1 MKEIINKLDFIKIT
15 NLCSLKD
22 TVERIRRQATNREKI
37 FSKDT
42 SDKGLLSKIHRE
54 FKTQQYENK

>member
-1 MKEIINKLDFIKIT
+1 MKEIIYKLDFIKIT

-22 TVERIRRQATNREKI
+22 TVKRMRSQATDWEKI

-42 SDKGLLSKIHRE
+42 SDKGLLSKVHKE
-54 FKTQQYENK
+54 LKTQQ